1 MQEILKMVI
10 RKLYSSLD
18 YEYVVQNTQA
28 QVSFKS
34 QNSYSIREENAVE
47 LTKVLYISNG
57 E

>member
-1 MQEILKMVI
+1 MVI

-18 YEYVVQNTQA
+18 YEYVVQTTQA